1 MLISI
6 ILCSY
11 NETGRIQHAVHQLQR
26 ELASVKFQ
34 YELIFVDNASTD
46 GTREWIESLP
56 DINTIKILNR
66 TNIGK
71 GGSIRLGLEAS
82 SGEYVIIHDPDLEY
96 DAKDIPP
103 LLKNALDNNAQLA
116 LGSRVLGG
124 EDISYKYFQNYIG
137 VAVLTKIINIL
148 FRSQITDPA
157 TALKIMESHFIKSV
171 VLTDTGFNLDF
182 EIVVKT
188 LKLGGLIS
196 ETRISY
202 YPRTKAEGKKLKA
215 WKDGLASL
223 ITILK
228 CRLQSSKKFRQS

>member
-96 DAKDIPP
+96 DAKDIPA

-124 EDISYKYFQNYIG
+124 EHISYKYFQNYIG

-182 EIVVKT
+182 EIVDKT

-228 CRLQSSKKFRQS
+228 CRLQSSKKFTQS

>member
-56 DINTIKILNR
+56 DINTIKILNK

-96 DAKDIPP
+96 DAKDIPA

-124 EDISYKYFQNYIG
+124 EHIS
-137 VAVLTKIINIL
+137 
-148 FRSQITDPA
+148 
-157 TALKIMESHFIKSV
+157 
-171 VLTDTGFNLDF
+171 
-182 EIVVKT
+182 
-188 LKLGGLIS
+188 
-196 ETRISY
+196 
-202 YPRTKAEGKKLKA
+202 
-215 WKDGLASL
+215 
-223 ITILK
+223 
-228 CRLQSSKKFRQS
+228 